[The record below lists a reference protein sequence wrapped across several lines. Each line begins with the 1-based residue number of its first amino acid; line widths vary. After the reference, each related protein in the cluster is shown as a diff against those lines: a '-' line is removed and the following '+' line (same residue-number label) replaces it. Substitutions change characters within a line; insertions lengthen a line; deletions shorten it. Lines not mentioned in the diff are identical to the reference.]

1 MHGICQSQT
10 VPRRCLTLNMLRTFR
25 IATAYV
31 LLFHCLWRLMQF
43 PRNFTGHS
51 RLSSRF
57 QSLPI
62 SLHFASSFS
71 IDFSVLTI
79 TILFTFFFVAAFA
92 ILMFSQ
98 TEFTL

>member
-51 RLSSRF
+51 RF